1 MPRPKFWFNPPSRLT
16 AASEDELR
24 SHLGELFEEGV
35 VVLEWGFAPFGQPC
49 FTRYPTSAANPPRT
63 CHTQSARPLDSNRL
77 YATLIDPISSTRS
90 PRRGKV
96 HGEGETPA
104 QGGKPSAY
112 PPSDS
117 ESRSDA
123 LAGVQICRQA
133 NLSENRRAR
142 FGQLRCPRL
151 ARSAGSS
158 ANHAKRIGRTQLRR
172 ARGGACALDN
182 LGTICAQL
190 PTGAGES
197 PFASRF
203 RVA

>member
-1 MPRPKFWFNPPSRLT
+1 MSLNGASPRLGNPVSPATQRARQIRRVFVIVRLT
-16 AASEDELR
+16 AR
-24 SHLGELFEEGV
+24 
-35 VVLEWGFAPFGQPC
+35 QP
-49 FTRYPTSAANPPRT
+49 
-63 CHTQSARPLDSNRL
+63 DSNRL

-104 QGGKPSAY
+104 QGGKPSVA
-112 PPSDS
+112 
-117 ESRSDA
+117 
-123 LAGVQICRQA
+123 VCRQE
-133 NLSENRRAR
+133 NLSEKRRAR
-142 FGQLRCPRL
+142 FGQRSCPRL

-158 ANHAKRIGRTQLRR
+158 ANHAKRIGRTQPRR

-190 PTGAGES
+190 PTGAGGS
-197 PFASRF
+197 PFALRF

>member
-1 MPRPKFWFNPPSRLT
+1 MCRAPFRDLERSKRDYLT
-16 AASEDELR
+16 STSAL
-24 SHLGELFEEGV
+24 
-35 VVLEWGFAPFGQPC
+35 WGFAPNPLLGVSRRARARQFADMS
-49 FTRYPTSAANPPRT
+49 SAALSRSLCLGIAAPRAT
-63 CHTQSARPLDSNRL
+63 TNAGHRP
-77 YATLIDPISSTRS
+77 AS
-90 PRRGKV
+90 PRSGKV

-104 QGGKPSAY
+104 QGGKPSAT
-112 PPSDS
+112 
-117 ESRSDA
+117 
-123 LAGVQICRQA
+123 VCRQE

-158 ANHAKRIGRTQLRR
+158 ANHAKRIGRTQPRR

-190 PTGAGES
+190 PTGAGGS
-197 PFASRF
+197 PFALRF

>member
-1 MPRPKFWFNPPSRLT
+1 MLCPRYFCGDAL
-16 AASEDELR
+16 AGVALL
-24 SHLGELFEEGV
+24 HLGELLSSGV

-104 QGGKPSAY
+104 GGGKPSVA
-112 PPSDS
+112 
-117 ESRSDA
+117 
-123 LAGVQICRQA
+123 VCRQA

-158 ANHAKRIGRTQLRR
+158 ANHAKRIGRTQPRR

>member
-1 MPRPKFWFNPPSRLT
+1 MDGWGNGCAMFELSESRADVRPWAEQGRVALRVASLKRKANGLPP
-16 AASEDELR
+16 
-24 SHLGELFEEGV
+24 
-35 VVLEWGFAPFGQPC
+35 APVGSCAQIAPKLSKALAP
-49 FTRYPTSAANPPRT
+49 TRA
-63 CHTQSARPLDSNRL
+63 
-77 YATLIDPISSTRS
+77 
-90 PRRGKV
+90 RRGKCAA

-158 ANHAKRIGRTQLRR
+158 ANHAKRIGRTQPRR

>member
-1 MPRPKFWFNPPSRLT
+1 MCRAPFRDRGRSKRDYLT
-16 AASEDELR
+16 STSAL
-24 SHLGELFEEGV
+24 
-35 VVLEWGFAPFGQPC
+35 WGFAPNPLLGVSRRARARQFADMS
-49 FTRYPTSAANPPRT
+49 SAALSRSLCLGIAAPRAT
-63 CHTQSARPLDSNRL
+63 TNAGHRP
-77 YATLIDPISSTRS
+77 AS

-104 QGGKPSAY
+104 GGGKPSAY

-158 ANHAKRIGRTQLRR
+158 ANHAKRIGRTQPRR
-172 ARGGACALDN
+172 ARGGASALDN

>member
-1 MPRPKFWFNPPSRLT
+1 MCRAPFRDLGRSKRDYLT
-16 AASEDELR
+16 STSAL
-24 SHLGELFEEGV
+24 
-35 VVLEWGFAPFGQPC
+35 WGFAP
-49 FTRYPTSAANPPRT
+49 NPLLGEST
-63 CHTQSARPLDSNRL
+63 NAGHRP
-77 YATLIDPISSTRS
+77 AS

-104 QGGKPSAY
+104 GGGKPSAT
-112 PPSDS
+112 
-117 ESRSDA
+117 
-123 LAGVQICRQA
+123 VCRQA

-142 FGQLRCPRL
+142 FGQRSCPRL

-158 ANHAKRIGRTQLRR
+158 ANHAKRIGRTQPRR

-190 PTGAGES
+190 PTGAGGS
-197 PFASRF
+197 PFALRF